1 MGPNVKFL
9 ADRGLH
15 GYFTEGSSY
24 APGSDLAKLKS
35 YLMAKQLW
43 NPERNATHTIAE
55 FLVGYCKSDT
65 FSICRAVRLANPKSI
80 TILDGHTGGDAVKVY
95 MDTMSQ
101 S

>member
-43 NPERNATHTIAE
+43 NPDRNATHTIAE
-55 FLVGYCKSDT
+55 FLVGYYG
-65 FSICRAVRLANPKSI
+65 R
-80 TILDGHTGGDAVKVY
+80 TGGNAVKVY

>member
-9 ADRGLH
+9 AERGLH

-55 FLVGYCKSDT
+55 FLVGYCKL
-65 FSICRAVRLANPKSI
+65 V
-80 TILDGHTGGDAVKVY
+80 ILDLPR
-95 MDTMSQ
+95 SCP
-101 S
+101 SR